1 MENVLS
7 LALPL
12 VPHVMTL
19 VEEEISEI
27 KKYRFEILS
36 LIEQADFL
44 LPCCHGRGNK
54 HIPIPIRR
62 ITTPIPNKAGVHGLC
77 LSVCFFYGKTDFFF
91 W

>member
-1 MENVLS
+1 MLS
-7 LALPL
+7 
-12 VPHVMTL
+12 MTL

-27 KKYRFEILS
+27 KKYRSEILS

-62 ITTPIPNKAGVHGLC
+62 ITTPIPNKAGVPLEYAWFVF
-77 LSVCFFYGKTDFFF
+77 VCVFFLRQN
-91 W
+91 